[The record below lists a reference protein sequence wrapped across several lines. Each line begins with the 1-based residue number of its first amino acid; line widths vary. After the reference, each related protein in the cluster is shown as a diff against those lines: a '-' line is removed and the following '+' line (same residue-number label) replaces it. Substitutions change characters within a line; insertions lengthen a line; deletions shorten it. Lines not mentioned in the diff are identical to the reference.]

1 MSEEIIQVLERLR
14 FNKETGEFFWIKP
27 SKHHPDLLGKIAGGA
42 RVSRSNKKYWVIKLN
57 GKAYKR
63 GRLVYL
69 VTHGKWPKP
78 CVDHINGNS
87 LDDRPENLRQ
97 ATIMENCWN
106 HKSRKRKLS
115 LPMGVRT
122 NTTGN
127 YSARITVNKKQ
138 IHLGCFKTIEE
149 AQSVYQVARKEM
161 YGQFA

>member
-1 MSEEIIQVLERLR
+1 MSDVEQVLERLR

-27 SKHHPDLLGKIAGGA
+27 SKYHLDLLGKIAGGA
-42 RVSRSNKKYWVIKLN
+42 RNSRRNKKYWVIKLN
-57 GKAYKR
+57 GKTYKR

-69 VTHGKWPKP
+69 VTHGKWPEP

-97 ATIMENCWN
+97 ATIMENSWN
-106 HKSRKRKLS
+106 HKCRKRKLS

-122 NTTGN
+122 NPTGT
-127 YSARITVNKKQ
+127 YSARIAVNKKQ
-138 IHLGCFKTIEE
+138 IHLGYFKTIEE
-149 AQSVYQVARKEM
+149 AQSVYQAARKEM

>member
-1 MSEEIIQVLERLR
+1 MSEVEQVLDRLS

-27 SKHHPDLLGKIAGGA
+27 SKYHSNLVGTIAGGA
-42 RVSRSNKKYWVIKLN
+42 RYSKRNKEYWVIKLN

-69 VTHGKWPKP
+69 ITHGKWPDP

-97 ATIMENCWN
+97 ATIMENSWN
-106 HKSRKRKLS
+106 HKSRKRKLN
-115 LPMGVRT
+115 LPMGVRL
-122 NTTGN
+122 NPTGS

-138 IHLGCFKTIEE
+138 IHLGCFITAEE
-149 AQSVYQVARKEM
+149 AKSVYQAARKEM